1 MIHRGYLSAS
11 GALSMSSKDLK
22 YTPATKAT
30 FDSQRDFSRRTVME
44 QEEEKKEEEEPW
56 LHNLFQL
63 LLLVNLF

>member
-44 QEEEKKEEEEPW
+44 LEEEKKEEEEP
-56 LHNLFQL
+56 
-63 LLLVNLF
+63 